1 MYLSVS
7 LLIIVFLLLV
17 VSEENLSGAVGEILN
32 GFLDILKSL
41 IVLFLFFAVAIGI
54 VYAPV
59 YIYEAIF
66 L

>member
-7 LLIIVFLLLV
+7 FLIVVFLLLV
-17 VSEENLSGAVGEILN
+17 VSDDNSSGAVGEIL
-32 GFLDILKSL
+32 GGCLSILKSL
-41 IVLFLFFAVAIGI
+41 IFVFIFFAVAIGI
-54 VYAPV
+54 VFAPV